1 MTVLALIVALICI
14 GIAALLALAVYRQRE
29 DLAVEKKLS
38 GLLRPERAAAMA
50 ASRDEDHDDLIEKWL
65 PVWLRRR
72 LFQAGIEIE
81 PMNTSVVGFFGLAVL
96 AGLVTWFGFAI
107 TVLMALTAM
116 LTALAFIDY
125 RARKRMN
132 AVANSMLGYF
142 DRVRQLLVVGNSLPV
157 ALNRATASSPPI
169 LAEVFTPTMRRIA
182 NGAGVGESMAQLADE
197 LDVYEIRLFATAI
210 ETNLRFGGSITQ
222 IIANLIENIRRRS
235 AVEREVRVNT
245 AQIRSSAWVLALL
258 PMLVASLVMFDNDDY
273 IAWFLNDP
281 TGRMLLIYCV
291 VSQIAGGILMRAV
304 VKTSY

>member
-157 ALNRATASSPPI
+157 ALNRATASSPLI

>member
-1 MTVLALIVALICI
+1 MAVLGFIVALICI
-14 GIAALLALAVYRQRE
+14 GTAALLALAVYRQRD
-29 DLAVEKKLS
+29 DLAVEKKLV
-38 GLLRPERAAAMA
+38 GLLSSERAAARA
-50 ASRDEDHDDLIEKWL
+50 ASRDEDQDDTIERWL

-81 PMNTSVVGFFGLAVL
+81 PVNSGVFSFFGFAVL
-96 AGLVTWFGFAI
+96 AGLVSWFGFAI
-107 TVLMALTAM
+107 TVMIFITAI
-116 LTALAFIDY
+116 LIVLAIIDY

-132 AVANSMLGYF
+132 AVSNSMLGYF

-182 NGAGVGESMAQLADE
+182 NGAGVGESMSQLAEE
-197 LDVYEIRLFATAI
+197 LEVYEIRLFATAI

-258 PMLVASLVMFDNDDY
+258 PMLVASLVMVDNDDY
-273 IAWFLNDP
+273 IAWFLHDP

-291 VSQIAGGILMRAV
+291 VSQIVGGILMRTV